1 MTDSEKLKAII
12 AERGYELRNV
22 AEQMDLSAK
31 ELQLRV
37 DNRKEFRSGE
47 VAALCD
53 ILDISSMEEKKDIFF
68 TNEDDL
74 KSIATMKRSTNTG
87 GGRR

>member
-22 AEQMDLSAK
+22 AELMDLSAK

-53 ILDISSMEEKKDIFF
+53 ILDISSMEEKRDIFF
-68 TNEDDL
+68 TNEDDF
-74 KSIATMKRSTNTG
+74 KSTKTIKRSTNMG
-87 GGRR
+87 GGR

>member
-22 AEQMDLSAK
+22 AELMDLSAK

-37 DNRKEFRSGE
+37 DTRTEFRSGE

-53 ILDISSMEEKKDIFF
+53 ILDISSVEEKRDIFF

-74 KSIATMKRSTNTG
+74 KSTPTMKRSVNTG

>member
-22 AEQMDLSAK
+22 AELMDLSAK

-47 VAALCD
+47 VAAPCD
-53 ILDISSMEEKKDIFF
+53 SLDISSVEEKRDIFF

-74 KSIATMKRSTNTG
+74 KSTPTMKRSVNTG

>member
-22 AEQMDLSAK
+22 AELMDLSAK
-31 ELQLRV
+31 ELQLLV

-53 ILDISSMEEKKDIFF
+53 ILDISSVEEKRDIFF

-74 KSIATMKRSTNTG
+74 KSTTTMKRSVNTG

>member
-22 AEQMDLSAK
+22 AELMDLSAK

-37 DNRKEFRSGE
+37 DNRKEFRS
-47 VAALCD
+47 
-53 ILDISSMEEKKDIFF
+53 
-68 TNEDDL
+68 
-74 KSIATMKRSTNTG
+74 
-87 GGRR
+87 

>member
-22 AEQMDLSAK
+22 AELMDLSAK

-37 DNRKEFRSGE
+37 DNR
-47 VAALCD
+47 
-53 ILDISSMEEKKDIFF
+53 
-68 TNEDDL
+68 
-74 KSIATMKRSTNTG
+74 
-87 GGRR
+87 

>member
-1 MTDSEKLKAII
+1 MTDSKKLKAII

-22 AEQMDLSAK
+22 AERMDLSAK
-31 ELQLRV
+31 ELQLRL

-47 VAALCD
+47 AAALCD
-53 ILDISSMEEKKDIFF
+53 ILDISSMKEKKDIFF

-74 KSIATMKRSTNTG
+74 KSTPTMKRSTNAG

>member
-22 AEQMDLSAK
+22 AELMDLSAK

-37 DNRKEFRSGE
+37 DKRKEVRSGE
-47 VAALCD
+47 VAALCE
-53 ILDISSMEEKKDIFF
+53 ILDISSVEEKRDIFF

-74 KSIATMKRSTNTG
+74 KSTPTMKRSVNTG

>member
-22 AEQMDLSAK
+22 AELMDLSAK

-53 ILDISSMEEKKDIFF
+53 ILDNYSVDEKRDIFF

-74 KSIATMKRSTNTG
+74 KSTPTMKRSVNTG

>member
-22 AEQMDLSAK
+22 AELMDLSAK

-37 DNRKEFRSGE
+37 DNRKKFRSGE

-53 ILDISSMEEKKDIFF
+53 ILDISSVEEKRDIFF

-74 KSIATMKRSTNTG
+74 KSTPTMKRSVNTG

>member
-22 AEQMDLSAK
+22 AERMDLSVK

-53 ILDISSMEEKKDIFF
+53 ILDISSMEEKRDIFF

-74 KSIATMKRSTNTG
+74 KSTATMKRSTNTG

>member
-22 AEQMDLSAK
+22 AELMDLSAK

-53 ILDISSMEEKKDIFF
+53 ILDILPWKKRGIFF
-68 TNEDDL
+68 L
-74 KSIATMKRSTNTG
+74 PMKMI
-87 GGRR
+87 

>member
-1 MTDSEKLKAII
+1 MSDSEKLKAII

-22 AEQMDLSAK
+22 AELMDLSAK

-47 VAALCD
+47 VGALCD
-53 ILDISSMEEKKDIFF
+53 ILDISSVEEKRDIFF

-74 KSIATMKRSTNTG
+74 KSTPTMKRSVNTG

>member
-22 AEQMDLSAK
+22 AELMDLSAK

-37 DNRKEFRSGE
+37 ANRKEFRSGE

-53 ILDISSMEEKKDIFF
+53 ILDISSVEEKRDIFF

-74 KSIATMKRSTNTG
+74 KSTPTMKRSVNTG

>member
-22 AEQMDLSAK
+22 AELMDLSAK

-53 ILDISSMEEKKDIFF
+53 ILDISSVEEKRDIFF

-74 KSIATMKRSTNTG
+74 KSSPPMKRSVNTG

>member
-1 MTDSEKLKAII
+1 MTDSKKLKAII

-22 AEQMDLSAK
+22 AERMDLSAK
-31 ELQLRV
+31 ELQLRL

-47 VAALCD
+47 AAALCD
-53 ILDISSMEEKKDIFF
+53 ILDISSMKEKKDIFF
-68 TNEDDL
+68 THEDDL
-74 KSIATMKRSTNTG
+74 KSTPTMKRSTNAG